1 MSEYVGLHDN
11 GKSSVQGFM
20 DIFSGL
26 YGSGVANISNTS
38 AWAVSQ
44 RGAGANMSVDIASGR
59 GLLPDTLIHYP
70 AWSDATVNKTITTA
84 DPSNPRHDIIVA
96 YMDESVPTTTVTN
109 NLGALKFMVV
119 AGTPAASPSDPS
131 DPTIQTAVGTGNP
144 WIKLARVTVNAAV
157 VSIVDA
163 NITDLRTTIAVNG
176 KVNTEAIA
184 DQGVT
189 TPKIADDAVTTDKI
203 APAAVGDTELKARF
217 SEVISDFIYSGGVV
231 AQSAGLVGTF
241 SNIVYYISGVRYTA
255 TSVANKTYTASKD
268 TYVDINSSGTPT
280 YTEVANGAA
289 SPALTSGYIRVAKVV
304 TNGSAITSVSQY
316 GKENAVQIYP
326 TDKTQGLFYQE
337 LARTTLTTTGTTITV
352 SGIAPRKYLR
362 VLVFTPI
369 SSGTISHTM
378 YFNNDTG
385 NNYARRRAENGAAD
399 ITANNNASI
408 MASTA
413 ATARWFT
420 TADIINYASE
430 EKMVHGFTSHNG
442 GNGAANYPTRIE
454 FSGKWANTT
463 DAITRID
470 VANGGAGNFGAGS
483 EVVVLGHD

>member
-1 MSEYVGLHDN
+1 MSASADDFFHKVGRSTATTLSAPGYTIGDTSINVASTTNWPTSTGVTFAIDETDADGNRISGTYNVFRGTVSGATQVNNLTYVGGDANRNYAAAATTRVYILVSAYRDN
-11 GKSSVQGFM
+11 RFTDGVLVEHNQDGTHGAVTATSVTASGTVQGATVVATG
-20 DIFSGL
+20 DIQHRSVSL
-26 YGSGVANISNTS
+26 ETIRSEIISNF
-38 AWAVSQ
+38 V
-44 RGAGANMSVDIASGR
+44 ASG
-59 GLLPDTLIHYP
+59 G
-70 AWSDATVNKTITTA
+70 
-84 DPSNPRHDIIVA
+84 
-96 YMDESVPTTTVTN
+96 
-109 NLGALKFMVV
+109 F
-119 AGTPAASPSDPS
+119 
-131 DPTIQTAVGTGNP
+131 
-144 WIKLARVTVNAAV
+144 
-157 VSIVDA
+157 
-163 NITDLRTTIAVNG
+163 
-176 KVNTEAIA
+176 
-184 DQGVT
+184 
-189 TPKIADDAVTTDKI
+189 
-203 APAAVGDTELKARF
+203 
-217 SEVISDFIYSGGVV
+217 V

-241 SNIVYYISGVRYTA
+241 SNMAHYINGVRCTK
-255 TSVANKTYTASKD
+255 TSVPNKTYTASKD
-268 TYVDINSSGTPT
+268 TYVDADATNNSTVT

-289 SPALTSGYIRVAKVV
+289 SPSLTAGNIRVAKVV

-326 TDKTQGLFYQE
+326 TDRTQGLFYQE

-352 SGIAPRKYLR
+352 SGITPRKYLR

-399 ITANNNASI
+399 NTSNNNASI

-413 ATARWFT
+413 AVARWFT

-454 FSGKWANTT
+454 FAGKWANTT

-470 VANGGAGNFGAGS
+470 VANGGTGNFGAGS